1 METQVTYRGVETT
14 PELDE
19 RLEKLQARVEEAVPG
34 ARMSKYV
41 VEVSPRAH
49 AIGLVVTL
57 PNGRTWVRHAGGSDW
72 ERAFLEME
80 RRLDRLA
87 EEI

>member
-1 METQVTYRGVETT
+1 METQVTYRGLEAT
-14 PELDE
+14 PELEE
-19 RLEKLQARVEEAVPG
+19 RLEEVQARVEETVPG

-49 AIGLVVTL
+49 AVGLVVTM
-57 PNGRTWVRHAGGSDW
+57 PDGGTWVRHASGSDW

>member
-1 METQVTYRGVETT
+1 METQVTYRGLEAT
-14 PELDE
+14 PELEE
-19 RLEKLQARVEEAVPG
+19 RLGKVQDKVEETVPG

-41 VEVSPRAH
+41 VEVTPRAH
-49 AIGLVVTL
+49 AVGLVVTL
-57 PNGRTWVRHAGGSDW
+57 PDGGSWVRHAAGPDW

>member
-1 METQVTYRGVETT
+1 METQVTYRGVEAT
-14 PELDE
+14 PDLKE
-19 RLEKLQARVEEAVPG
+19 RLEEVQAKVEETVPG

-41 VEVSPRAH
+41 LEVSPRGH
-49 AIGLVVTL
+49 AVGLVVTF
-57 PNGRTWVRHAGGSDW
+57 PDGGTWVRHAAGPDW
-72 ERAFLEME
+72 DRAFLEME

>member
-1 METQVTYRGVETT
+1 MKTQVTYRGLEAT
-14 PELDE
+14 PELEERVDE
-19 RLEKLQARVEEAVPG
+19 LQSKLEDAVPA

-49 AIGLVVTL
+49 AVGLVVTL
-57 PNGRTWVRHAGGSDW
+57 PGGGTWVRHAAGPDW